1 MNLVLHQNHR
11 VYVLQSQICAQHGG
25 HNENI
30 PRKVAPKF
38 NWALSGGSF
47 SRLTFQVRR
56 RTCLEEEYVRKRV
69 FPVNYDYR
77 CKSPFLV
84 TQNEANGTGRFYPQ
98 RAKKWETVIHLH
110 LIISFTFVA
119 IVVVTILLVALRC
132 DGAPQCPG
140 GDDETDCPP
149 SSASA
154 SSSTVSVGVL
164 AAVVLEI
171 TAFNFKKSSG
181 KD

>member
-1 MNLVLHQNHR
+1 MCRARDGRSAGKNICVEKKFVCDN
-11 VYVLQSQICAQHGG
+11 YLQCEDGKD
-25 HNENI
+25 EDD
-30 PRKVAPKF
+30 
-38 NWALSGGSF
+38 
-47 SRLTFQVRR
+47 
-56 RTCLEEEYVRKRV
+56 CEEEYVRKRV

-98 RAKKWETVIHLH
+98 RAKKWETVILLH

>member
-1 MNLVLHQNHR
+1 MCR
-11 VYVLQSQICAQHGG
+11 ARDGRSAGK
-25 HNENI
+25 NI
-30 PRKVAPKF
+30 
-38 NWALSGGSF
+38 
-47 SRLTFQVRR
+47 
-56 RTCLEEEYVRKRV
+56 CLEKKFVCDNYLQCEDGVDEDDCEKEYFRKRV
-69 FPVNYDYR
+69 FPRNYDYR

-84 TQNEANGTGRFYPQ
+84 TQKEANETEKFFPQ

-119 IVVVTILLVALRC
+119 IVVVTILLVVLRC

-140 GDDETDCPP
+140 SDDETDCPP

-154 SSSTVSVGVL
+154 SSSTVSVSVL

-181 KD
+181 KE

>member
-1 MNLVLHQNHR
+1 MCRARDGRSAGKNICVEKKFVCDN
-11 VYVLQSQICAQHGG
+11 YLQCEDGKDED
-25 HNENI
+25 N
-30 PRKVAPKF
+30 
-38 NWALSGGSF
+38 
-47 SRLTFQVRR
+47 
-56 RTCLEEEYVRKRV
+56 CEEEYVRKRV
-69 FPVNYDYR
+69 FPGNYDYR

-84 TQNEANGTGRFYPQ
+84 TQKEANETEKFFPQ
-98 RAKKWETVIHLH
+98 RAKKWETVILLH

-119 IVVVTILLVALRC
+119 IVVVSILLVVLRC

-140 GDDETDCPP
+140 GDDETDCP
-149 SSASA
+149 A
-154 SSSTVSVGVL
+154 SSTSSSSSIDSVGVL